1 MADNQMVQVVSLTH
15 RFDARIALDDVRF
28 EVPEASI
35 FGLLGPNGGGKTTLF
50 RILATLLTPSGGS
63 ARVAG
68 ADVVAERNRVRRQ
81 LGIVFQNPSLDGQL
95 TVRENLRH
103 QGHLYGLSGKMLRER
118 SESLLMQFGIA
129 ERASDRVDILS
140 GGLKRR
146 VELAKALLHKP
157 RVLLLDE
164 PSTGLDPAARAG
176 VMDHLN
182 KLRDDDGVTCL
193 ITTHLMDEAD
203 RCDRIAILDRGK
215 LLAVDTP
222 TALRET
228 IGGDVLTVATNDPAG
243 LAARMTERFEATVEV
258 IDGAVRMERERGHQ
272 FVTELIEAFPGEIDS
287 VTVGKPT
294 LDDVFIHMTG
304 RRLEHERLAV
314 SDAKK

>member
-1 MADNQMVQVVSLTH
+1 MTDNQMVQVASLTH
-15 RFDARIALDDVRF
+15 RFDSRIALDDVHF
-28 EVPEASI
+28 DVPEASI

-50 RILATLLTPSGGS
+50 RILATLLTPDSGS

-68 ADVVAERNRVRRQ
+68 ADVVVDRNRVRRQ

-95 TVRENLRH
+95 TVRENLHH
-103 QGHLYGLSGKMLRER
+103 QGHLYGLRGKMLRER
-118 SESLLMQFGIA
+118 STSLLMQFGIA
-129 ERASDRVDILS
+129 DRATDRVDILS

-176 VMDHLN
+176 VMDHLC
-182 KLRDDDGVTCL
+182 KLRDDNGVTCL
-193 ITTHLMDEAD
+193 MTTHLMDEAD

-222 TALRET
+222 TALRAT
-228 IGGDVLTVATNDPAG
+228 IGGDVLTVATSHPAA
-243 LAARMTERFEATVEV
+243 LAAKITERFAANAEV
-258 IDGAVRMERERGHQ
+258 IDGAVRMERDRGHE

-304 RRLEHERLAV
+304 RRLANEQLTV
-314 SDAKK
+314 SAAKK